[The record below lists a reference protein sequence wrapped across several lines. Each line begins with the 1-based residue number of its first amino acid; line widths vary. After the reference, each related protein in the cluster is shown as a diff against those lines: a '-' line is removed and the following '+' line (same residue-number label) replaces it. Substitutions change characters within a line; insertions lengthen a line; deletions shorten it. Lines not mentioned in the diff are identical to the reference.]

1 MLRLYP
7 HMLVKDK
14 IYTEFS
20 VKNLAQCLDEVMD
33 PSTLPYKMPDFGFNT
48 NLAFEEFEEGLFG
61 WRKFMDCVS
70 VSPRFERVQNYI

>member
-1 MLRLYP
+1 
-7 HMLVKDK
+7 
-14 IYTEFS
+14 
-20 VKNLAQCLDEVMD
+20 
-33 PSTLPYKMPDFGFNT
+33 MPDFGFNT